1 MAAAATADRIEPD
14 PADPAF
20 LLMSVPLDPLATDVV
35 VQWQRSVDLGGDR
48 WVIVPENDPE
58 YQVSRLPGA
67 MSIRFPKALGAG
79 FFRLRATL
87 N

>member
-1 MAAAATADRIEPD
+1 MTAIVSVNWTDHVTPGQP
-14 PADPAF
+14 PAPAR
-20 LLMSVPLDPLATDVV
+20 PG
-35 VQWQRSVDLGGDR
+35 RGDR